1 MLVLE
6 CVRSSGLREGGK
18 GRKQMASVTHLGVVV
33 KYYDGIGNFWRER
46 LAYLKNVGIKYLL
59 KKKDTYQIN
68 TDVLRRLTNISRG
81 QECSSKGRRLHE
93 VPLEDQ
99 ELVRQQFHVAPGLY
113 RHKSFRHEH
122 SKTHQPSSHC
132 RLVNQLSQW

>member
-33 KYYDGIGNFWRER
+33 NYYVGISTFWRER

-59 KKKDTYQIN
+59 KKK
-68 TDVLRRLTNISRG
+68 
-81 QECSSKGRRLHE
+81 
-93 VPLEDQ
+93 
-99 ELVRQQFHVAPGLY
+99 
-113 RHKSFRHEH
+113 
-122 SKTHQPSSHC
+122 THI
-132 RLVNQLSQW
+132 R